1 MIEKSLF
8 AFALAVT
15 IIELTPG
22 PNMSYLAVLAASAG
36 RRAGLAA
43 TAGVAAGLLG
53 AGIASSLGLAAIV
66 AASNLIYEILRWGG
80 VLYLVW
86 LAWEGWRDAPAGI
99 EEPVDAGDHTGFF
112 LRGLITNLLNPKA
125 ALFYLSVFPAFVDD
139 TRPLLAQT
147 AILLAIYV
155 AIATLIHSV
164 VVISADAIRPTL
176 EGRGNTRLVRRVL
189 SVLLILVAGWLFYS
203 TRRLVP

>member
-1 MIEKSLF
+1 MNEKSLF
-8 AFALAVT
+8 AFALAVV

-22 PNMSYLAVLAASAG
+22 PNMSYLAILAASAG

-53 AGIASSLGLAAIV
+53 AGIASLLGLAAIV

-80 VLYLVW
+80 VLYLLW
-86 LAWEGWRDAPAGI
+86 LAWEGWRDAPEGI
-99 EEPVDAGDHTGFF
+99 EEPVHAGDHKGFF

-125 ALFYLSVFPAFVDD
+125 GLFYLSVFPAFIDD

-155 AIATLIHSV
+155 GIATLIHSV

-176 EGRGNTRLVRRVL
+176 EGRGNSRVVRRVL
-189 SVLLILVAGWLFYS
+189 STSLILVAGWLFYS
-203 TRRLVP
+203 TRRLMP